1 VLTVP
6 IEGVKDQ
13 LTDVFNAP
21 VTDAMNLADW
31 PACTELEEGVIATAT
46 LVTSQTVA
54 LPTLLGSAT
63 LLANTVTAC
72 GLPMV
77 EGAVYNPFTNVPIGV
92 TRDHITPGT
101 FVPLTDA
108 SKVADSP
115 AFRDVEDGVTLIVR
129 GLL

>member
-1 VLTVP
+1 M
-6 IEGVKDQ
+6 EGVKDQ

-31 PACTELEEGVIATAT
+31 PACTEVEEGAIAIPTP
-46 LVTSQTVA
+46 VTSQTVA
-54 LPTLLGSAT
+54 LATLLGSAT

-72 GLPMV
+72 GLLIV
-77 EGAVYNPFTNVPIGV
+77 DGAVYIPFDNVPMGV

-108 SKVADSP
+108 WNVADSP
-115 AFRDVEDGVTLIVR
+115 AFSEAEEGVTFIAR